1 MKQNVGQ
8 YRRILKNYWGYDA
21 FRELQEE
28 IILSVAAGN
37 DTLGLMPTGGG
48 KSITFQVY
56 SLSCEGICLVVTPL
70 IALMKDQVEG
80 LSRRGI
86 KALAIYSGMTSGEIK
101 VALDNA
107 VWGDYKFI
115 YVSPERLGSLHFLE
129 RLKAMKVNLITVD
142 EAHCISQWGH
152 DFRPSYLKIA
162 SVRQLF
168 PDVPILAL
176 TATATLQV
184 VEDIQQQLQFRKSNV
199 LRKSFVRKNLTYLVR
214 QEDDKSGYILRTIK
228 KSKGSGIVYVRS
240 RKKAGELAEYLTHSG
255 VSAGYYHAGMTP
267 ESRHK
272 RQNDWMCGK
281 DRVIVATNA
290 FGMGIDKP
298 DVRFVIHCDV
308 PDSLEAYFQEAGR
321 AGRDGK
327 DAVAVLLYSPA
338 DSLKLNDHID
348 DKFPSIETIKRIYAA
363 LGNYLGLAVGTGK
376 GRIFAFNM
384 VDFAKAFHF
393 QLVVIYNSL
402 KILERCE
409 YLDLT
414 EEIDNPSRVHFCI
427 ERDELYKFQV
437 ANSDFDAFIK
447 LLLRSYSGFFTEYV
461 KIDETLLARRSN
473 TSVET
478 IYKYLNRLKS
488 IRIIDYLPQMTSP
501 FIIYEK
507 ERVKEHLLR
516 ITSEHYEKRKQQ
528 YSDQIAAVI
537 RYAQNSEK
545 CRSIQLTSYFGEK
558 STLSCGHC
566 DVCRNQKMQ
575 DSKSVSQT
583 DIDNLAR
590 HFLEKGARPISDLV
604 QLLSESQ
611 KDAIEVVRFMIDNKK
626 LALKENDMIEWV
638 DN

>member
-1 MKQNVGQ
+1 MEQDVSL

-21 FRELQEE
+21 FRGLQEE

-80 LSRRGI
+80 LCRRGI
-86 KALAIYSGMTSGEIK
+86 KALSIYSGMTSREIK

-115 YVSPERLGSLHFLE
+115 YVSPERLGSLPFLE
-129 RLKAMKVNLITVD
+129 RLKSMKVNLITVD

-168 PDVPILAL
+168 PDVPVLAL
-176 TATATLQV
+176 TATATPQV
-184 VEDIQQQLQFRKSNV
+184 VEDIQQQLQFKKPHV
-199 LRKSFVRKNLTYLVR
+199 LRKSFVRENLTYLVR
-214 QEDDKSGYILRTIK
+214 QEEDKSGYILRTIK
-228 KSKGSGIVYVRS
+228 RSNGSGIVYVRS
-240 RKKAGELAEYLTHSG
+240 RKKAGELAEYLTNNG
-255 VSAGYYHAGMTP
+255 VSAGYYHAGMTS

-281 DRVIVATNA
+281 SRVIVATNA

-321 AGRDGK
+321 AGRDGEK
-327 DAVAVLLYSPA
+327 AVAVLLYSPA

-348 DKFPSIETIKRIYAA
+348 DKFPPVETIRRIYTA
-363 LGNYLGLAVGTGK
+363 LGNYLGVAVGTGK
-376 GRIFAFNM
+376 GRVFAFNM
-384 VDFAKAFHF
+384 IDFAKAFHF
-393 QLVVIYNSL
+393 QLVIIYNSL

-437 ANSDFDAFIK
+437 GNSDFDAFIK

-461 KIDETLLARRSN
+461 KIDETLLARRSK

-478 IYKYLNRLKS
+478 IYKYLSRLRS
-488 IRIIDYLPQMTSP
+488 LRIIDYLPQMTSP

-507 ERVKEHLLR
+507 ERIKEHLLR
-516 ITSEHYEKRKQQ
+516 ITSENYEERKQQ
-528 YSDQIAAVI
+528 YSNQIAAVI
-537 RYAQNSEK
+537 NYAQNSEK
-545 CRSIQLTSYFGEK
+545 CRSIQLISYFGEK
-558 STLSCGHC
+558 DILPCGHC
-566 DVCRNQKMQ
+566 DVCRNQKKQ
-575 DSKSVSQT
+575 NSGKVSQT
-583 DIDNLAR
+583 EVYDFIH
-590 HFLEKGARPISDLV
+590 HFLEDGARPLSDLV
-604 QLLSESQ
+604 QLLSENQ
-611 KDAIEVVRFMIDNKK
+611 QDALGVIRFMIDNKR
-626 LALKENDMIEWV
+626 LVLKENDMIEWI